1 MRRRMTL
8 VGVIVAGV
16 VCASG
21 ELKTS
26 AAQGSD
32 GRAAIREMVKKWQDA
47 VVNVR
52 VVLKVRMSM
61 SGREMNSSDES
72 VDTVGTVIDPS
83 GLTVLSLSALNPGAL
98 MNKLMSSGGNG
109 QDQIG
114 LTSEPTDVKIRMS
127 DGREVA
133 ARIVLRDED
142 LDLAFLRP
150 TTTPDKPLTA
160 VNLADGGKPGMLDEV
175 VVLSRLG
182 RVGGWTPAASLHN
195 IGAVIEKPRTFY
207 VLGGTAGNGT
217 GTPAFLPSG
226 RIVGLLTMRQID
238 PGRAGM
244 MSMMGGTEGLG
255 LLSVILPA
263 ADVLEIA
270 NQAPPPK

>member
-1 MRRRMTL
+1 MRFVTLTAVL
-8 VGVIVAGV
+8 VGITAFLPMPTTP
-16 VCASG
+16 AH
-21 ELKTS
+21 
-26 AAQGSD
+26 AQE

-61 SGREMNSSDES
+61 AGREMNSSDES

-83 GLTVLSLSALNPGAL
+83 GLTVLSLSALNPGAM
-98 MNKLMSSGGNG
+98 MNKLMSSAGTG

-150 TTTPDKPLTA
+150 TVAPDKPLTA
-160 VNLADGGKPGMLDEV
+160 VNLAEGGKPSMLDEV

-182 RVGGWTPAASLHN
+182 RVGGWTPSASLHN

-207 VLGGTAGNGT
+207 VLGGATGGT
-217 GTPAFLPSG
+217 GTPAFLPNG
-226 RIVGLLTMRQID
+226 RIVGLLTMRQVD
-238 PGRAGM
+238 PGRASM

-255 LLSVILPA
+255 LLAVILPA

-270 NQAPPPK
+270 SQAPPSK

>member
-1 MRRRMTL
+1 MLVALPLDGTRR
-8 VGVIVAGV
+8 V
-16 VCASG
+16 
-21 ELKTS
+21 E
-26 AAQGSD
+26 AQES
-32 GRAAIREMVKKWQDA
+32 RAALREMIKKWQDA
-47 VVNVR
+47 IVNVR

-61 SGREMNSSDES
+61 AGREMNSSDES

-83 GLTVLSLSALNPGAL
+83 GLTVLSLSALNPGAM
-98 MNKLMSSGGNG
+98 MNKLMSSAGGGNG

-114 LTSEPTDVKIRMS
+114 ITSEPTDVKIRMA

-150 TTTPDKPLTA
+150 TVAPDKPLTA
-160 VNLADGGKPGMLDEV
+160 VNLSDGGKPAMLDEV

-182 RVGGWTPAASLHN
+182 RVGGWTPSASVHN

-207 VLGGTAGNGT
+207 VLGGATGGT
-217 GTPAFLPSG
+217 GTPAFLPNG
-226 RIVGLLTMRQID
+226 RIVGLLTMRQVD
-238 PGRAGM
+238 PGRASM

-255 LLSVILPA
+255 LLAVILPA

-270 NQAPPPK
+270 SQAPPPK

>member
-1 MRRRMTL
+1 MKHVTL
-8 VGVIVAGV
+8 FAVLVALV
-16 VCASG
+16 TILPDTRPA
-21 ELKTS
+21 E
-26 AAQGSD
+26 AQE
-32 GRAAIREMVKKWQDA
+32 GRAALREMVKKWQDA
-47 VVNVR
+47 IVNVR

-61 SGREMNSSDES
+61 AGREMNSSDES

-83 GLTVLSLSALNPGAL
+83 GLTVLSLSALNPGAM
-98 MNKLMSSGGNG
+98 MNKLMSSAGGGNG

-114 LTSEPTDVKIRMS
+114 ITSEPTDVKIRMA

-150 TTTPDKPLTA
+150 TVAPDKPMTA
-160 VNLADGGKPGMLDEV
+160 VNLGEGGKPAMLDEV

-182 RVGGWTPAASLHN
+182 RVGGWTPSASVHN
-195 IGAVIEKPRTFY
+195 IGAVIERPRTFY
-207 VLGGTAGNGT
+207 VLGGATGGT
-217 GTPAFLPSG
+217 GTPAFLPNG
-226 RIVGLLTMRQID
+226 RIVGLLTMRQVD
-238 PGRAGM
+238 PGRASM

-255 LLSVILPA
+255 LLAVILPA

-270 NQAPPPK
+270 SQAPPPK

>member
-1 MRRRMTL
+1 MTHVTLTAML
-8 VGVIVAGV
+8 VALLTILPLGGTHRVD
-16 VCASG
+16 
-21 ELKTS
+21 
-26 AAQGSD
+26 AQE
-32 GRAAIREMVKKWQDA
+32 GRAALREMVKKWQEA
-47 VVNVR
+47 IVNVR

-61 SGREMNSSDES
+61 AGREMNSSDES

-83 GLTVLSLSALNPGAL
+83 GLTVLSLSALNPGAM
-98 MNKLMSSGGNG
+98 MNKLMSSAGGGNG
-109 QDQIG
+109 QDQLGI
-114 LTSEPTDVKIRMS
+114 TSEPTDVKIRLS

-150 TTTPDKPLTA
+150 TVAPDKPLTS
-160 VNLADGGKPGMLDEV
+160 VNLSDGGKPAMLDEV

-182 RVGGWTPAASLHN
+182 RVGGWTPSASLHN

-207 VLGGTAGNGT
+207 VLAGATGAT
-217 GTPAFLPSG
+217 GTPAFLPNG
-226 RIVGLLTMRQID
+226 RIVGLLTMRQVD
-238 PGRAGM
+238 AGRASM

-255 LLSVILPA
+255 LLAVILPA

-270 NQAPPPK
+270 SQAPPPK